1 MPSDLQI
8 TNIKDQANANSA
20 ITIASDGQVTVA
32 QNNPTITLG
41 SNTTFT
47 GEHKH
52 YTSGFLNSWQVWD
65 YTSATSTEQGI
76 RVRRMG
82 LLYIVDVSMRNTSVG
97 IGDITHKVLELGS
110 HITHPSNTVW
120 LGIATF
126 KTAQEEEYYFN
137 SYIDTSGHLYLRGYN
152 NAGTGLYVLH
162 SFVGLDLAE

>member
-8 TNIKDQANANSA
+8 TNIRDQANANSA
-20 ITIASDGQVTVA
+20 ITIGSDGQITVN
-32 QNNPTITLG
+32 QNNPTVTLG

-52 YTSGFLNSWQVWD
+52 YTSGFLNSWEVWD

-82 LLYIVDVSMRNTSVG
+82 LLYIVDVSMQKLSAG
-97 IGDITHKVLELGS
+97 IGDFENKVLELGS

-120 LGIATF
+120 LGLSSLGTGV
-126 KTAQEEEYYFN
+126 EDDLYFHPYIN
-137 SYIDTSGHLYLRGYN
+137 SSGDLYLRGYN
-152 NAGTGLYVLH
+152 NSGNNNYVLH
-162 SFVGLDLAE
+162 SFAGLDLAE